1 MKKSK
6 KKKDAKVGRPKGS
19 GNQDKKDI
27 ELSPYL
33 KFVQESVNKA
43 LKRIDKHIDIVY
55 FVFDGAFGNNPAVQ
69 MVRQCGLHIISK
81 LQKKI
86 LHCYFLIVESI
97 QEEELLG
104 NMEMLLT
111 MITFQKTI

>member
-6 KKKDAKVGRPKGS
+6 KKKHNKVGRPVGS

-33 KFVQESVNKA
+33 KFVKESVNKA

-81 LQKKI
+81 LQKT
-86 LHCYFLIVESI
+86 LHCYFLIVESM
-97 QEEELLG
+97 QEEDLLG

-111 MITFQKTI
+111 MIIFQNPI

>member
-1 MKKSK
+1 MGIKI
-6 KKKDAKVGRPKGS
+6 
-19 GNQDKKDI
+19 KDI

-33 KFVQESVNKA
+33 KFVKESVNKA

-81 LQKKI
+81 LQKI
-86 LHCYFLIVESI
+86 LHCYFLIVESM
-97 QEEELLG
+97 QEEDLLG

-111 MITFQKTI
+111 MIIFQNPI

>member
-33 KFVQESVNKA
+33 KFVKESVNKA

-69 MVRQCGLHIISK
+69 MVEAMWIAYH
-81 LQKKI
+81 
-86 LHCYFLIVESI
+86 F
-97 QEEELLG
+97 
-104 NMEMLLT
+104 
-111 MITFQKTI
+111 